1 MDMAIPCG
9 LIINEL
15 VTNSLKYAF
24 PVGRKGE
31 INIAFSQDNSNI
43 YELFVGDNGVG
54 ISEDMD
60 IKNTDSL
67 GLRLVTMLVI
77 DQLEGEID
85 LKRNNGT
92 KFSIKFKGEN

>member
-1 MDMAIPCG
+1 MDLAIPCG

-24 PVGRKGE
+24 PDGRKGE
-31 INIAFSQDNSNI
+31 INIAFSQNNSNF

-77 DQLEGEID
+77 DQLEGEIE